1 MLVLSKCLYV
11 PTASSGNAAVRLVGG
26 GHRCGGRVEVWR
38 GSWGTVCDD
47 KWDMEDANVV
57 CSQLGCGYA
66 VSVNGQG
73 EPYGQGTG
81 PIHLDELNCTGIER
95 SLWECPAL
103 TQGHD
108 CGHKE
113 DAGVVCSGMLYY
125 V

>member
-1 MLVLSKCLYV
+1 MLALSKLLNILTGF
-11 PTASSGNAAVRLVGG
+11 PGNAAVRLAGG

-47 KWDMEDANVV
+47 GWDMEDANVV

-66 VSVNGQG
+66 VSVSGQG

-81 PIHLDELNCTGIER
+81 PIHLDELSCTGTEG

-103 TQGHD
+103 MQGHD

-113 DAGVVCSGMLYY
+113 DAGVVCSGM
-125 V
+125 

>member
-1 MLVLSKCLYV
+1 
-11 PTASSGNAAVRLVGG
+11 
-26 GHRCGGRVEVWR
+26 
-38 GSWGTVCDD
+38 
-47 KWDMEDANVV
+47 
-57 CSQLGCGYA
+57 
-66 VSVNGQG
+66 VSVSGQG

-113 DAGVVCSGMLYY
+113 DAGVVCSGM
-125 V
+125 